1 MSANPATLLSDP
13 FAPLAQSIDE
23 EYHYAPRVTGTLP
36 TELTGTLLR
45 NGPGL
50 FERAGR
56 RKRHLLDGDG
66 LIQAFRIDDG
76 KVDYRARFVRT
87 DKFVAEEQAGHYLYP
102 TWTTRSAKGV
112 LRNSITRIK
121 GQAGV
126 SVVAKRGRAFAFDD
140 TGLPYELNPSNLDT
154 IGVFHPDD
162 DEHIGNFNAHTRYDS
177 ATGDWLL
184 FGQEHGRRYEINVLI
199 LDRSLKQKSSF
210 KFAPPRATYLH
221 DWFATE
227 RYVVFN
233 FHALKV
239 NPFAGLLGLKAF
251 TQCLEWV
258 PEIGNIVMVIDKN
271 SGDIV
276 AQGGAPGAF
285 MWHSMNAYERGDTV
299 VADFVGYDD
308 PDHFIGKDPYFER
321 IMQGLPGESH
331 TPGTLRRYVID
342 TKTGSVDE
350 AVIDGG
356 NFEFPMI
363 DMRQAGQAYRFGYLV
378 EAARGVGWHDSIV
391 RVDMESGAKVSFTFD
406 GSIQAG
412 EPVVVPD
419 TAHPDRIG
427 QPDGCWLLSVIFNA
441 DSGTSG
447 LAIFKGDRIEDGPV
461 ATVELE
467 HAAPIS
473 FHGTWVSRK

>member
-1 MSANPATLLSDP
+1 MSATPATLVSDP
-13 FAPLAQSIDE
+13 FAPLGQSINE
-23 EYHYAPRVTGTLP
+23 EFHYAPRITGNLP
-36 TELTGTLLR
+36 KALNGTLLR

-112 LRNSITRIK
+112 LGNSITRIK

-126 SVVAKRGRAFAFDD
+126 SVLAKSGRAFAFDD
-140 TGLPYELNPSNLDT
+140 TGLPYELDPTNLDT
-154 IGVFHPDD
+154 VGVFHPDED
-162 DEHIGNFNAHTRYDS
+162 QKMLNFNAHTRYDS

-184 FGQEHGRRYEINVLI
+184 FGQDQGRRYEISVLI
-199 LDRSLKQKSSF
+199 LDRSLKQKSRF
-210 KFAPPRATYLH
+210 KFAPPRTTYLH

-227 RYVVFN
+227 RYVIFN

-239 NPFAGLLGLKAF
+239 NPFAGLLGLKSF
-251 TQCLEWV
+251 TQCLEWA
-258 PEIGNIVMVIDKN
+258 PALGNFVMVLDKH
-271 SGDIV
+271 SGQVV
-276 AQGGAPGAF
+276 AQGEAPGAF
-285 MWHSMNAYERGDTV
+285 MWHSMNAFEQGDAI

-321 IMQGLPGESH
+321 IMRGESGEFH
-331 TPGTLRRYVID
+331 TPGTLRRYTIQ
-342 TKTGSVDE
+342 TATGAVDE
-350 AVIDGG
+350 SIIDGG

-363 DMRQAGQAYRFGYLV
+363 DIRQAGQPYRFGYLV
-378 EAARGVGWHDSIV
+378 EAVGGVGWHDSVV
-391 RVDMESGAKVSFTFD
+391 RVDMESGAKSSFTFG
-406 GSIQAG
+406 GSVQVG

-419 TAHPDRIG
+419 MVHPDRIG
-427 QPDGCWLLSVIFNA
+427 QPDGCWLLSVIFNG

-461 ATVELE
+461 AIVELE

-473 FHGTWVSRK
+473 FHGTWMSN